1 MNIEPWKYDK
11 VWYSLTDEQK
21 FHLFSVWST
30 WGYSNLDSN
39 KLAQVQS
46 GIDAVIPQSVLQVT

>member
-11 VWYSLTDEQK
+11 VWSSLTDEQK

-30 WGYSNLDSN
+30 WGWSNLTAD
-39 KLAQVQS
+39 KLARVQS
-46 GIDAVIPQSVLQVT
+46 GIDATVPRPT